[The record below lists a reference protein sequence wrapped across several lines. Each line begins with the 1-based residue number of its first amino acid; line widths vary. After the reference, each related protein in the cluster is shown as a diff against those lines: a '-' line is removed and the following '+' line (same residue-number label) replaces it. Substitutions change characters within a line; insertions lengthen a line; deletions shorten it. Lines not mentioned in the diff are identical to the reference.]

1 MAGEHAG
8 PGKTGRATGLLRW
21 FAALLMLAVLLPA
34 AASHQPL
41 VLQASTG
48 HYPVATEL
56 MVLEDPRG
64 HLQIEDVAGPAL
76 AKQFEPALASIT
88 SSEIN
93 FGYSGSAWWLCLQLQ
108 PEAGAPQRWMLE
120 VGYSSLDRIEVYVP
134 RAGGGFDRIVSGD
147 MLPYSQR
154 PYPHRHHV
162 FPVNLTPGKPQ
173 MVFMRVTS
181 GGNLTIPVAL
191 WQPDA
196 LARSDRTTYTL
207 LSIYYGMLLA
217 LGLYNLLLFLS
228 TRDITFLAYVAFTA
242 CMAVAL
248 GTWNGLTNQ
257 FLWPEWPTLANLA
270 LPVGMAATGVFG
282 GIFTRRFLNTRETAP
297 IHDRI
302 IIICEFVFILTAL
315 AALVIPY
322 RIIAV
327 AVSLMGMSFSG
338 IAVAVGVHC
347 LRRGHPGAR
356 YFLIAWFLL
365 LLGAAVLGMRNL
377 GWLPTTWITFN
388 AMQIGSALEL
398 LLLSFALADRLNVMR
413 REKEVATEL
422 ALRAQ
427 NDMVEALRRSEQELE
442 RRVAERTHELE
453 TANAQLLDKE
463 HELRRLAM
471 QDPLTGLSNRMFLND
486 RIERAIARARRTG
499 DSIALMLIDLDNFK
513 PINDTHGHA
522 VGDELL
528 VSIAGRLNEI
538 VRETDTVSRLGG
550 DEFVILFED
559 IREPGSI
566 EFILGKLMAAVAE
579 PMDIGDGRSV
589 AVSASIGVAYAPA
602 HGDQAT
608 QLLARA
614 DMEMYKAKSGG
625 RNRYSIAG
633 DG

>member
-1 MAGEHAG
+1 M
-8 PGKTGRATGLLRW
+8 PWRWLATLLIACW
-21 FAALLMLAVLLPA
+21 PLPA
-34 AASHQPL
+34 IASHQPL
-41 VLQASTG
+41 ILNAATG
-48 HYPVATEL
+48 HYPVASEL
-56 MVLEDPRG
+56 MVLEDPKG
-64 HLQIEDVAGPAL
+64 KLGIADVSGPAL
-76 AKQFEPALASIT
+76 AKSFEPALPKIT
-88 SSEIN
+88 SAEIN
-93 FGYSGSAWWLCLQLQ
+93 FGYSASAWWLCLQVQ
-108 PEAGAPQRWMLE
+108 PEAATLRRWMLE

-134 RAGGGFDRIVSGD
+134 RADGGFDKLVSGD
-147 MLPYSQR
+147 LLPFSER

-162 FPVNLTPGKPQ
+162 FPVTLTPGKTQ
-173 MVFMRVTS
+173 MIFLRVTS

-196 LARSDRTTYTL
+196 LARNDRTTYTL
-207 LSIYYGMLLA
+207 LSLYYGMLLA
-217 LGLYNLLLFLS
+217 LGLYNLLLYLS
-228 TRDITFLAYVAFTA
+228 TRDVTFLAYVAFTA
-242 CMAVAL
+242 SMAIAI
-248 GTWNGLTNQ
+248 GSWNGLTNQ
-257 FLWPEWPTLANLA
+257 FLWPEWPEWANLA
-270 LPVGMAATGVFG
+270 LPVGMAATGIFG
-282 GIFTRRFLNTRETAP
+282 GIFTRLFLNTRETAP
-297 IHDRI
+297 AHDRAI
-302 IIICEFVFILTAL
+302 VACIFVFMLTAL

-327 AVSLMGMSFSG
+327 AVSLMGVSFSG
-338 IAVAVGVHC
+338 ITVAVGIHC

-427 NDMVEALRRSEQELE
+427 HDMVEALRKSEQELE

-453 TANAQLLDKE
+453 AANSQLLDKE
-463 HELRRLAM
+463 RELRRLAL

-486 RIERAIARARRTG
+486 RIERALARARRTG

-522 VGDELL
+522 VGDDLL
-528 VSIAGRLNEI
+528 VTIAARINGI

-559 IREPGSI
+559 IRETGSI
-566 EFILGKLMAAVAE
+566 ETILGKLMAAVVE
-579 PMDIGDGRSV
+579 PMDIGGNQSV
-589 AVSASIGVAYAPA
+589 SVSASIGVAFAPA
-602 HGDQAT
+602 HADQAT

-625 RNRYSIAG
+625 RNRYSIAA
-633 DG
+633 DR

>member
-1 MAGEHAG
+1 MTVRDAIGWRCLRTLLALI
-8 PGKTGRATGLLRW
+8 TLSAT
-21 FAALLMLAVLLPA
+21 FAAGAT
-34 AASHQPL
+34 HQPL
-41 VLQASTG
+41 VLNAAIG

-56 MVLEDPRG
+56 MVLEDPKG
-64 HLQIEDVAGPAL
+64 KLSIEDVSSPAL
-76 AKQFEPALASIT
+76 AKNFEPALPKIT

-93 FGYSGSAWWLCLQLQ
+93 FGYSSSAWWLCLQVQ
-108 PEAGAPQRWMLE
+108 PEATALIRWMLE

-134 RAGGGFDRIVSGD
+134 RPHGGFDKLVSGD
-147 MLPYSQR
+147 LLPFSER

-162 FPVNLTPGKPQ
+162 FPLALTPGKSQ
-173 MVFMRVTS
+173 MIFLRITS

-191 WQPDA
+191 WQHDA
-196 LARSDRTTYTL
+196 LARNDRTTYTL
-207 LSIYYGMLLA
+207 LSLYYGMLLA
-217 LGLYNLLLFLS
+217 LGLYNLLLYLS
-228 TRDITFLAYVAFTA
+228 TRDVAFLAYVAFTA
-242 CMAVAL
+242 SMAVAL
-248 GTWNGLTNQ
+248 GSWNGLTNQ
-257 FLWPEWPTLANLA
+257 FLWPEWPEWANLA
-270 LPVGMAATGVFG
+270 LPVGMMASGIFG
-282 GIFTRRFLNTRETAP
+282 GIFTRIFLNTRETAP
-297 IHDRI
+297 VHDRAIVACI
-302 IIICEFVFILTAL
+302 IVFILTAL
-315 AALVIPY
+315 AAMVIPY

-338 IAVAVGVHC
+338 IAVAVGIHC

-427 NDMVEALRRSEQELE
+427 NDMVEALRKSEHELE

-453 TANAQLLDKE
+453 TANSQLLEKE

-513 PINDTHGHA
+513 PINDNHGHA
-522 VGDELL
+522 VGDDLL
-528 VSIAGRLNEI
+528 VTIAKRISDI
-538 VRETDTVSRLGG
+538 VRESDTVSRLGG
-550 DEFVILFED
+550 DEFVILLED
-559 IREPGSI
+559 LHQTGSI
-566 EFILGKLMAAVAE
+566 ESILAKLMAAITE
-579 PMDIGDGRSV
+579 PMNVGEDQHV
-589 AVSASIGVAYAPA
+589 AVSASIGVAFAPLHA
-602 HGDQAT
+602 DHAT
-608 QLLARA
+608 ALLARA
-614 DMEMYKAKSGG
+614 DMEMYKAKSSG
-625 RNRYSIAG
+625 RNCYSIAA
-633 DG
+633 DS